1 MSNVF
6 LKLRHLNTGFLMGD
20 TGEVMD
26 RGSLG
31 GGSLVGFFFFF
42 GVGGGG
48 GGGGWL

>member
-31 GGSLVGFFFFF
+31 GGSLYLCVWV
-42 GVGGGG
+42 GVGC
-48 GGGGWL
+48 GGWL